1 MSMLLI
7 TNKKEG
13 WCFYSD
19 ISIPFSMEILLFS
32 SDLSLFETNRDLE
45 ISLAIKNK
53 KIRIL
58 NTKFKTQH
66 TAELY
71 WTQISMIIFDNVVN
85 HSPLNTIL
93 GERDNIYF

>member
-53 KIRIL
+53 KNPYIEHKVQDPTHCRTLL
-58 NTKFKTQH
+58 NTN
-66 TAELY
+66 
-71 WTQISMIIFDNVVN
+71 IN
-85 HSPLNTIL
+85 
-93 GERDNIYF
+93 DNIWQRSQSQSIKYNLRREG